1 MGTDNLRAIAFMV
14 GSMAAFAI
22 EDFFIKLASVE
33 LSVAQ
38 ILIVLSVGGSAIFA
52 ALCRQQRVLL
62 FTRGVLHP
70 LVMARNV
77 AEVLA
82 TLCFVTSL
90 SLLPISLVSSILQAT
105 PLLVTAGAA
114 LWLREQVGWRRWGAV
129 IVGLVGVLIILR
141 PGLEGFRPAALL
153 AVLAVCGLAIRDLAS
168 RRVPR
173 SIESVQLAF
182 WAYVSLIPAALLLS
196 LTGEDF
202 GAASGAAWG
211 ALAVAVFVGVVAYGC
226 LVIAT
231 RIGEVSVVIPFR
243 YSRLIFALLIGI
255 VLLHERPDGA
265 TLIGAAVVVASGLY
279 ALLRERKLRRPGD
292 KNQRKKDTQDE

>member
-1 MGTDNLRAIAFMV
+1 
-14 GSMAAFAI
+14 
-22 EDFFIKLASVE
+22 
-33 LSVAQ
+33 
-38 ILIVLSVGGSAIFA
+38 
-52 ALCRQQRVLL
+52 
-62 FTRGVLHP
+62 
-70 LVMARNV
+70 
-77 AEVLA
+77 
-82 TLCFVTSL
+82 
-90 SLLPISLVSSILQAT
+90 
-105 PLLVTAGAA
+105 
-114 LWLREQVGWRRWGAV
+114 
-129 IVGLVGVLIILR
+129 
-141 PGLEGFRPAALL
+141 
-153 AVLAVCGLAIRDLAS
+153 
-168 RRVPR
+168 
-173 SIESVQLAF
+173 
-182 WAYVSLIPAALLLS
+182 VSLIPAALLLS